1 MSINGRADHPR
12 APGFFVSMAG
22 ISEIVVAIAAA
33 LFLDDLLE
41 IPDLIGGLSV
51 GQFIALVMAVGG
63 VVVFLVGRRMGWQ
76 ARGDTGSIGKS
87 GSNSNNN
94 PVRRM

>member
-1 MSINGRADHPR
+1 
-12 APGFFVSMAG
+12 MAG
-22 ISEIVVAIAAA
+22 IGEIGFAVLAA
-33 LFLDDLLE
+33 LFLDDILE

-51 GQFIALVMAVGG
+51 GQFIALVMAIGG
-63 VVVFLVGRRMGWQ
+63 IVVFLVGRRMGWQ
-76 ARGDTGSIGKS
+76 TRGHTGSIGKS

>member
-12 APGFFVSMAG
+12 APGFFISMAG
-22 ISEIVVAIAAA
+22 LGEIGLAILAV
-33 LFLDDLLE
+33 LFLDDILQ
-41 IPDLIGGLSV
+41 IPDLIDGLSV
-51 GQFIALVMAVGG
+51 GQFIALVMAIGG

-87 GSNSNNN
+87 GQNSNNN